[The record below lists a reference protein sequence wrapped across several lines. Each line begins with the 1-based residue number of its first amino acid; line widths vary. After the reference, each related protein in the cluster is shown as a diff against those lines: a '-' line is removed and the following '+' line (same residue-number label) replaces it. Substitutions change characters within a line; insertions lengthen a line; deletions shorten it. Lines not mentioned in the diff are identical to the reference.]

1 MSNVIAFPRQ
11 KRDSPPQTMEEL
23 LETVE
28 TTRKEHVEYI
38 MDEALSFVFGR
49 VYDEGFDLGSED
61 CLKTTSMLVEAF
73 RSAMYKSVG
82 IDHPFHDIAESVFNI
97 VDEFDEDV
105 KLTVDIKSD
114 TE

>member
-28 TTRKEHVEYI
+28 TTRKEHIEYI
-38 MDEALSFVFGR
+38 MDEALAFVFGR
-49 VYDEGFDLGSED
+49 VYDEGFDLGDED
-61 CLKTTSMLVEAF
+61 CLKTTALLVESF

-82 IDHPFHDIAESVFNI
+82 INHPFHAMADSVFNI
-97 VDEFDEDV
+97 VDEIDEDV
-105 KLTVDIKSD
+105 EIAVGINPD